1 MKNEKDN
8 EEKDL
13 ETLRREYR
21 NMEVNRKT
29 LAEESNSVSFAERVT
44 TGGILKCSIYA
55 YIDSFIFCS
64 HSSPQLDF
72 EKAAA
77 ESWQASCWKWKP
89 QDRCSNTSGK
99 NDNETT
105 QFFWTEPAR

>member
-77 ESWQASCWKWKP
+77 ES
-89 QDRCSNTSGK
+89 
-99 NDNETT
+99 
-105 QFFWTEPAR
+105 